1 MDKQGNS
8 TYLTIDPPENDLQ
21 GTKSTQILKKNYTN
35 QKPCETTQNHR
46 KTSNVTEMKHES
58 HKKSKNNR
66 IIKNQ
71 KETSEDNRQNPPL
84 DLILSRIQR
93 SLQKLRHG
101 KMARNNPLPC
111 SDVGLHHPSFLG

>member
-21 GTKSTQILKKNYTN
+21 GTKSTQILKKTLYKPKTKRNHSKS
-35 QKPCETTQNHR
+35 QKNIKRHGNETRITQ
-46 KTSNVTEMKHES
+46 KIEK
-58 HKKSKNNR
+58 NR